1 MKTKFTATR
10 LSNQTAKLT
19 PKKFL
24 LGTLFLILSSATP
37 ILAATCQ
44 TVATFDQFTTCTMG
58 PGDIVTFSNFT
69 STLPGSTVVGVS
81 LNSSAS
87 PGSVGFNL
95 SPIGGS
101 AVAYTFSYL
110 ATCSSACLING
121 ASDSSSTNPAGGGT
135 YNFTAGAASS
145 GNITGTYNVSFPG
158 VNSVLVTGSYIGGG
172 ISQSLTL
179 DVNFIPNIV
188 TATPE
193 PASFIFIGSALVA
206 LGLVARGRQPK
217 A

>member
-10 LSNQTAKLT
+10 PTNRTAELT
-19 PKKFL
+19 PKKLFW
-24 LGTLFLILSSATP
+24 GTLFLILSSATP

-69 STLPGSTVVGVS
+69 STLPGSSVVVVG
-81 LNSSAS
+81 LNSAAS
-87 PGSVGFNL
+87 PGSVGFIL

-135 YNFTAGAASS
+135 YKFTAGANSS
-145 GNITGTYNVSFPG
+145 GNITGTYNVSFPST
-158 VNSVLVTGSYIGGG
+158 NSVLVTGSYISGGT
-172 ISQSLTL
+172 SQSMTL
-179 DVNFIPNIV
+179 DVNYVPNIV
-188 TATPE
+188 AATPE
-193 PASFIFIGSALVA
+193 PASFILIGGALVA
-206 LGLVARGRQPK
+206 LGLVARGRQSK